1 MTASE
6 VFEAVTGS
14 GSSDFAMLV
23 AILNRRGA
31 WCLIGGLAVNC
42 YVEPVYTLDADIVV
56 AASELSAIKGDL
68 IHAGFSVEE
77 FPHSLNATM
86 PKSDLRIQFTLDS
99 RYQGFVKNTKIQEVL
114 DQQVPVASLENIVTG
129 KIWAWSDERRRLS
142 KCKKDELYT
151 PEDFTDEHRMIAETT
166 RQFIDNEVIPH
177 IDELEKHDWKLAREL
192 VRKAADLGLIGA
204 NIPEEYGGLGLD
216 QTSGAL
222 VGENIGRCASFAT
235 TLGAES
241 GIGLLP
247 IIYFGTEAAKEKY
260 LPRIASGELITAYA
274 LTEAGSGS
282 DAMAAKATARLSDD
296 GTHYVLN
303 GEKMFI
309 TNGGFADIFIVFAK
323 VDGDKFSAFIVERQE
338 GLSPGAEE
346 HKMGIKGSSTTPLV
360 LADAK
365 APLENLLGE
374 IGKGH
379 KIAFNTLNIGRFK
392 LGAMCIGG
400 MKLMLHESIRY
411 ANERQQ
417 FGKSISSFG
426 AIKSKLGEMA
436 IRTWVGE
443 AMIYRTLGMIE
454 TAIGDTTDPDAKRR
468 AIEEYSAECS
478 IIKVALS
485 EYCDY
490 LADEMVQI
498 FGGYGY
504 SADYPAERAYRD
516 SRINRIF
523 EGTNEINRMLIP
535 GRLMKSALSGRLA
548 LLPAAQALMD
558 EILTPQMA
566 GFDYDEGLLAA
577 EEKLAKN
584 AKKVGLMTLGT
595 AAQKYMMKLGDQ
607 QEILIGIADVIMDAY
622 AMESA
627 ILRARKLAASA
638 GEEAAARYVDMTRVF
653 CNDAVERIEARA
665 KNTLAGMTD
674 GDELRTLLAALR
686 RFTKLTPVNTIAAR
700 QRIADVMIVANKYVY

>member
-1 MTASE
+1 MS
-6 VFEAVTGS
+6 AV
-14 GSSDFAMLV
+14 A
-23 AILNRRGA
+23 
-31 WCLIGGLAVNC
+31 
-42 YVEPVYTLDADIVV
+42 EQK
-56 AASELSAIKGDL
+56 ELIKGGAFL
-68 IHAGFSVEE
+68 I
-77 FPHSLNATM
+77 
-86 PKSDLRIQFTLDS
+86 
-99 RYQGFVKNTKIQEVL
+99 
-114 DQQVPVASLENIVTG
+114 ENRTPNDIF
-129 KIWAWSDERRRLS
+129 
-142 KCKKDELYT
+142 T
-151 PEDFTDEHRMIAETT
+151 PEDFNEEHRMIADTT
-166 RQFIDNEVIPH
+166 RQFVDNEVVPR
-177 IDELEKHDWKLAREL
+177 IDELEKKDWNLARSL
-192 VRKAADLGLIGA
+192 VKQAADLGLIGA

-222 VGENIGRCASFAT
+222 IGENIGRSASFAT

-247 IIYFGTEAAKEKY
+247 IIYFGTDEAKKKY

-282 DAMAAKATARLSDD
+282 DAMAAKATAKLSAD
-296 GTHYVLN
+296 GTHYILN

-323 VDGDKFSAFIVERQE
+323 VDGDKFSAFIVEKQE
-338 GLSPGAEE
+338 GVTPGNEE

-360 LADAK
+360 LSDAK

-379 KIAFNTLNIGRFK
+379 KIAFNILNIGRFK

-400 MKLMLHESIRY
+400 MKLMVHEATRY

-426 AIKSKLGEMA
+426 AIKGKLGEMA

-443 AMIYRTLGMIE
+443 TMVYRTLGLIE
-454 TAIGDTTDPDAKRR
+454 AAVSDTTNPDAKLK

-485 EYCDY
+485 EYCDFV
-490 LADEMVQI
+490 ADEMVQI
-498 FGGYGY
+498 YGGYGY

-535 GRLMKSALSGRLA
+535 GRLMKSALSGNLP
-548 LLPAAQALMD
+548 LLPAAQGLMD
-558 EILTPQMA
+558 EILSPQLG
-566 GFDYDEGLLAA
+566 GFDDDEGLLAA
-577 EEKLAKN
+577 EQKLAQN
-584 AKKVGLMTLGT
+584 AKKVALMTLGT

-607 QEILIGIADVIMDAY
+607 QEILLGIADIIMDTF

-627 ILRARKLAASA
+627 ILRAQKLAAA
-638 GEEAAARYVDMTRVF
+638 EGEAAAARYLDMTQVF
-653 CNDAVERIEARA
+653 CNDAVQRIESRA
-665 KNTLAGMTD
+665 KNTLAAMAE

-686 RFTKLTPVNTIAAR
+686 RFTKATPMNTVTAR
-700 QRIADVMIVANKYVY
+700 QRVADVMIQANKWTY

>member
-1 MTASE
+1 MSAVLEQKQIVKGGAFLIEERTTDE
-6 VFEAVTGS
+6 VF
-14 GSSDFAMLV
+14 
-23 AILNRRGA
+23 
-31 WCLIGGLAVNC
+31 
-42 YVEPVYTLDADIVV
+42 
-56 AASELSAIKGDL
+56 
-68 IHAGFSVEE
+68 
-77 FPHSLNATM
+77 
-86 PKSDLRIQFTLDS
+86 
-99 RYQGFVKNTKIQEVL
+99 
-114 DQQVPVASLENIVTG
+114 
-129 KIWAWSDERRRLS
+129 
-142 KCKKDELYT
+142 T
-151 PEDFTDEHRMIAETT
+151 PEDFTEEHRMIAETT
-166 RQFIDNEVIPH
+166 RQFIDNEVNPRV
-177 IDELEKHDWKLAREL
+177 DELEKHDWALAREL
-192 VRKAADLGLIGA
+192 VKKAADLGLISA

-247 IIYFGTEAAKEKY
+247 IIYFGTEAAKQKY
-260 LPRIASGELITAYA
+260 LPKIASGELITAYA

-282 DAMAAKATARLSDD
+282 DAMAAKATARLSAD
-296 GTHYVLN
+296 GTHYILN

-323 VDGDKFSAFIVERQE
+323 VDGDKFTAFIVEKQE
-338 GLSPGAEE
+338 GVTPGAEE

-360 LADAK
+360 LTDAK
-365 APLENLLGE
+365 APVENMLAE
-374 IGKGH
+374 VGKGA

-392 LGAMCIGG
+392 LGAMCVGG
-400 MKLMLHESIRY
+400 MKLMIHEAVRY

-417 FGKSISSFG
+417 FGKPISSFG
-426 AIKSKLGEMA
+426 AIKSKLAEMA
-436 IRTWVGE
+436 IRIWVGE
-443 AMIYRTLGMIE
+443 AMTYRTLGMIE
-454 TAIGDTTDPDAKRR
+454 AAITDPNDPNAKMK

-485 EYCDY
+485 EYCDFV
-490 LADEMVQI
+490 ADEMVQI
-498 FGGYGY
+498 YGGYGY
-504 SADYPAERAYRD
+504 SAHYPAERAYRD

-535 GRLMKSALSGRLA
+535 GRLMKAALSGHLA

-566 GFDYDEGLLAA
+566 SFDEDEAVLAA
-577 EEKLAKN
+577 EQKLAQN
-584 AKKVGLMTLGT
+584 AKKVALMTLGT

-607 QEILIGIADVIMDAY
+607 QEILLGIADIIMDAY

-627 ILRARKLAASA
+627 ILRAQKLQASQ
-638 GEEAAARYVDMTRVF
+638 GEAAAARYIDMTRVF

-665 KNTLAGMTD
+665 KNTLAGMAE

-686 RFTKLTPVNTIAAR
+686 RFTKLTPMNTITAR
-700 QRIADVMIVANKYVY
+700 QRIADVLITANKWAY